1 MKNPSAMDQITKWF
15 VNKVSS
21 IEFDVVAGLE
31 SRGYLFGP
39 LIAYSCN
46 KGFVPIRK
54 KGKLP
59 GEKVSVT
66 YQLEYGEDTIEM

>member
-1 MKNPSAMDQITKWF
+1 MDQLTDWF
-15 VNKVSS
+15 VSKISH
-21 IEFDVVAGLE
+21 IDFDVVAGLE

-39 LIAYSCN
+39 LIAYKCH

-59 GEKVSVT
+59 GEKVFVT